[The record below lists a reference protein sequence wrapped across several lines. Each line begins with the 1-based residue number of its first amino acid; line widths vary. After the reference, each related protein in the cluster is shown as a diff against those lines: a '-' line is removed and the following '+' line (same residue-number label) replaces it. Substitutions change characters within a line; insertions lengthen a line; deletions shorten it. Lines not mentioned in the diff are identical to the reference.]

1 MPSGLALDL
10 RVKPGTQA
18 EVGPV
23 DERAR
28 RRGLCLLR
36 PSATA
41 RWFEEFRLHALL
53 CLPELQPQIRERL
66 LDGCPCILAATED
79 LAEELLAGALHR
91 LPLLL
96 RAMGEAVRLALG
108 QAGRVDDDH
117 PVDPSVDLA
126 RGLV

>member
-1 MPSGLALDL
+1 MPAGLALDL

-41 RWFEEFRLHALL
+41 RWFEEFRLHELL
-53 CLPELQPQIRERL
+53 CLPELQPQIREACSMAAPASSRQLKTWPRSFLPARCTASRSFSVRWAKLCALRSARL
-66 LDGCPCILAATED
+66 DEWMTII
-79 LAEELLAGALHR
+79 R
-91 LPLLL
+91 
-96 RAMGEAVRLALG
+96 
-108 QAGRVDDDH
+108 
-117 PVDPSVDLA
+117 
-126 RGLV
+126 